1 MSVVSLSGV
10 RGGVGTTSL
19 LAALGFALHSLGE
32 RVLMVD
38 MCPENQ
44 LRLHFNLAVE
54 QSSGWA
60 RAMLDGQP
68 WHEHAW
74 RLSDTLHL
82 LPYGRLSAVQSQRI
96 EQRLIDEP
104 QLWARR
110 QVSLAGQYD
119 WLLFDMPQRL
129 PGHAGVGPCLLSIR
143 VAEADPACLAL
154 LQQARQEPGHVQQPL
169 LINRFDAGSALQ
181 RDLLLVWRNSPDS
194 RLLPLTVHL
203 DEAIREAMAFRQPV
217 GQYAPDSLGAQ
228 DALSLATWCLARR
241 QEMEAA

>member
-1 MSVVSLSGV
+1 MSALSLSGV
-10 RGGVGTTSL
+10 RGGVGTTSV
-19 LAALGFALHSLGE
+19 LAALGFALQGLGE

-74 RLSDTLHL
+74 RLTDNLHV
-82 LPYGRLSAVQSQRI
+82 LPYGRLSAAQSQRI
-96 EQRLIDEP
+96 EQRLLNEP
-104 QLWARR
+104 LLWARR

-119 WLLFDMPQRL
+119 WLLFDVPQRL
-129 PGHAGVGPCLLSIR
+129 PGHAAVGPCLLPIR

-154 LQQARQEPGHVQQPL
+154 LQQARQEPGYTAQPL
-169 LINRFDAGSALQ
+169 LINRFDASSALQ
-181 RDLLLVWRNSPDS
+181 RDLLLVWRNGPDS
-194 RLLPLTVHL
+194 HLLPLTVHL

-241 QEMEAA
+241 QELETT